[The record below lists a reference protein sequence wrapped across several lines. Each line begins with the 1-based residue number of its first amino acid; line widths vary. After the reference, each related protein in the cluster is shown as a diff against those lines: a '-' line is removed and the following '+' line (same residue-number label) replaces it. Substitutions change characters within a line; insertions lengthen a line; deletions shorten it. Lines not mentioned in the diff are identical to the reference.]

1 MFVTKSSY
9 SWSELCH
16 SLPIRKA
23 GYEWKARRAVVS
35 VAFLSS
41 RNSNKNVM
49 TDFLSNQY
57 WLFNLHSTT
66 KPLKSRKCLCTEVSI
81 NGGLH
86 HARYKKGRLHC
97 LMSE

>member
-35 VAFLSS
+35 VGRDRLEITI
-41 RNSNKNVM
+41 NKPNLMIEVFM
-49 TDFLSNQY
+49 RQH
-57 WLFNLHSTT
+57 WL
-66 KPLKSRKCLCTEVSI
+66 K
-81 NGGLH
+81 
-86 HARYKKGRLHC
+86 
-97 LMSE
+97 